1 MQTVKSAT
9 TAGLLGIFLGQ
20 YGAHDWY
27 LGKKVKGAIHVAL
40 AAAGVIL
47 VMVATIIVANVD
59 EFRLSVYG
67 PPAYAFAMYIVAYLV
82 LFGNGIW
89 GLVEGIILL
98 TKGDAGL
105 QAQGY
110 TTALGTGTQKSTTN
124 KVPAKT
130 TAQAASSK
138 AVAKPAPKPLDPKA
152 KKKIIMWSCIGGGG
166 FFALFVFLIIFSPVF

>member
-110 TTALGTGTQKSTTN
+110 TLS
-124 KVPAKT
+124 
-130 TAQAASSK
+130 
-138 AVAKPAPKPLDPKA
+138 
-152 KKKIIMWSCIGGGG
+152 
-166 FFALFVFLIIFSPVF
+166 LIHI